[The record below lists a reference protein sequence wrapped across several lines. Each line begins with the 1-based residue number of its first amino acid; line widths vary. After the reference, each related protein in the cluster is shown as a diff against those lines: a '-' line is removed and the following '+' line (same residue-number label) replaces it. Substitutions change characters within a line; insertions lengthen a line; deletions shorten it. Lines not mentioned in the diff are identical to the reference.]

1 MHMTALLT
9 HIPSIFRVKI
19 ATLVCCEHAPC
30 CTAQLEALLHCR
42 KWDSQLNGI
51 LQMCKT
57 VFILIVL
64 GVGAL
69 LFSADANRLVLI
81 PVDRMVQRVKSMAD
95 NPRLFTKA

>member
-1 MHMTALLT
+1 MLISSAPLEQTICPLCLLKHM
-9 HIPSIFRVKI
+9 PSMS
-19 ATLVCCEHAPC
+19 
-30 CTAQLEALLHCR
+30 CR
-42 KWDSQLNGI
+42 KWDSQLDSI

-64 GVGAL
+64 GGGAL

-95 NPRLFTKA
+95 NPRCFQKVPVSSWYLNILEGPV